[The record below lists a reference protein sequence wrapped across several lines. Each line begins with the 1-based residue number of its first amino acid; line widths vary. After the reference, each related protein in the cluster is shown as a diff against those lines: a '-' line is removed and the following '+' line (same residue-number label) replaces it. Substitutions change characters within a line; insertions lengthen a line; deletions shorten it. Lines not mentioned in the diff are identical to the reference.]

1 MHAGRHLIVTSKLRK
16 MPLRLPLAF
25 NDKSSNIY
33 WMVSTFSK
41 FYGKNISCYIYL
53 GCFSISFEFIFVLN
67 RDFDLKVEH
76 QNSFS
81 RQNFNVENNC
91 LLFVL
96 KVYCCYSK
104 SVYLNQTHS
113 RHLFIFAKKVLA
125 SIVLCGLFKKIP

>member
-41 FYGKNISCYIYL
+41 FYGKIFHVIYIL
-53 GCFSISFEFIFVLN
+53 VAFPSLLNFFFVLN